1 MLVFFVFPYG
11 STIIENK
18 RVYGFLEKYPPV
30 KISYAS
36 YKANRASLIQASY
49 DKATLEKMF
58 PGREFP
64 NLSFTYYDIR
74 FLTWEQICAL
84 CKGFGITASRKLPAR
99 RRALRLYMQ
108 ENC

>member
-18 RVYGFLEKYPPV
+18 RVYGYLEKYPPV
-30 KISYAS
+30 KISYAA
-36 YKANRASLIQASY
+36 YRANYNSLIQASY
-49 DKATLEKMF
+49 DKPTLEKMF

-64 NLSFTYYDIR
+64 NISFTYFEIR
-74 FLTWEQICAL
+74 FLTWEQLCDL
-84 CKGFGITASRKLPAR
+84 CKAFGITTNRKNSLR
-99 RRALRLYMQ
+99 RRSLRLYMQ